1 MGEFPAERLFLV
13 KDRKSGLDQVLPEST
28 PLQSCAMSVHVTML
42 CTAAL
47 QLYLLQVCSHV
58 AWQKKFY
65 PWKSLFS
72 LTFLICKHLGVP
84 SGLRAW
90 RLKAILFSLILGILK
105 LGLLLNLLGPP
116 LVDIVPGLS
125 SWSVSVCLVLWP
137 APNYQNLCL
146 PCIAC
151 VPCSSVCV
159 LLQMA
164 FQNHISLPGSEHSA
178 LPCASRGRLVS
189 ERRSGPRGLEAEVL
203 SSAFWGWTR
212 GLLSIC
218 AKPSPQQSPQ
228 RRGGAQDNTPGLVV
242 NFSSCIPII

>member
-116 LVDIVPGLS
+116 LVDIVPGLA
-125 SWSVSVCLVLWP
+125 SWSVSLCLVLWP
-137 APNYQNLCL
+137 APKYQNLCL

-228 RRGGAQDNTPGLVV
+228 RAHLTTFNHRP
-242 NFSSCIPII
+242 S